1 MTKTL
6 IESMTQAFD
15 IAAYHDEY
23 QERLRDAIMKKING
37 NEIVAADTGRPDN
50 IIDLMDAL
58 KRSIELAE
66 NEQKKGIV

>member
-1 MTKTL
+1 MAKTL
-6 IESMTQAFD
+6 IESMTQTFD

-23 QERLRDAIMKKING
+23 QERLMDAIMTKING
-37 NEIVAADTGRPDN
+37 NEIVAAGRPDN